1 MPFPPSEPVLR
12 LRVVLFPQEGLDG
25 ELQSS
30 GCVSRSPPSGPS
42 PGSHRRRFRRCSGSP
57 TRLRSRRRQTA
68 LMSVFAGASQRGLPS
83 EATGRLR
90 LRSRRRQP
98 ALMSVFAGASQRG
111 LTSAATRRPRD
122 GYASVAAVV
131 RWRWCLRSPERVSA
145 DSCPRPGVWTF
156 FCWTRNGHWGKSW
169 AQWNRSASRAA
180 RSRAMIWRGCRL

>member
-111 LTSAATRRPRD
+111 LPSAATRRQRPLCRHTGSWD
-122 GYASVAAVV
+122 PGG
-131 RWRWCLRSPERVSA
+131 RR
-145 DSCPRPGVWTF
+145 CPSDVHVRPGTRAEACAVRVRSGGAVGARDQSSFGRWTPW
-156 FCWTRNGHWGKSW
+156 CWLN
-169 AQWNRSASRAA
+169 ASCWPAVN
-180 RSRAMIWRGCRL
+180 

>member
-57 TRLRSRRRQTA
+57 TRLRSRRRQT
-68 LMSVFAGASQRGLPS
+68 
-83 EATGRLR
+83 
-90 LRSRRRQP
+90 